1 MALFFDSQWFDS
13 RLASVGL
20 KRADAAAALG
30 LTETEIAELWK
41 DQRELSA
48 QDVRLMAALLGAPR
62 EEVAKRA
69 AVSTPAPKDSESLDM
84 RVTRLEHDLREIK
97 AALAKLG
104 ARP

>member
-13 RLASVGL
+13 RLASAGL

-48 QDVRLMAALLGAPR
+48 QDVRLLAALLGAAR

-69 AVSTPAPKDSESLDM
+69 GISTPAPKDGESLDM